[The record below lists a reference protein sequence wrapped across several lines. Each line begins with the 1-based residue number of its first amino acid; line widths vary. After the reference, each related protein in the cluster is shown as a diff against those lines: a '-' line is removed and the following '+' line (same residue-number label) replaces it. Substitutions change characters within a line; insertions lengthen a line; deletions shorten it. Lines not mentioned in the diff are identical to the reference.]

1 MSALERAFAY
11 SSGTR
16 DCCEF
21 IEEQLSPLPSLA
33 DQLADGYVHVS
44 KRHGHAAANR
54 WLRRNRKGLVEPSF
68 VLGRFLP
75 IQPALTRAMNSIVN
89 RAPTTIEGLHAA
101 SQWLKSVEKRLIIG
115 SLNATHDDEAL
126 VNHAQ
131 AQAAAIDKKASLLIG
146 EIAKVNKLQRL
157 GLLPPAERPRIASS
171 GKALSKQFRDYQD
184 ACARIR
190 NQLTP
195 PPFIGDFRFQQWHY
209 LRPLCI
215 SVVRATAIE
224 FGRAKC
230 KLHGI
235 APPSDKLPGKTQLA
249 RLSCSLWWRRKLR
262 RQCGRA
268 VEQVMREAH
277 RVHKQAGIYCSDF
290 TVERRRAQKFRNN
303 ALLETMEAIN
313 QEGQVFT
320 LAELAEKGLANP
332 DHRRAELMLRISDTE
347 AEARRLGHTG
357 MFYTMTTPSKFHP
370 VIAKNCVRNPKY
382 QGATPR
388 EAQQYLQGLW
398 AKIRAKLA
406 RDDVGVYGI
415 RVVEPHHDGTPHW
428 HLLLWMKPEHEAQ
441 VTSTLREYAEEAH
454 PEELF
459 NRWGKTSARF
469 DAKRIDYKKG
479 TAAGYV
485 AKYISKNI
493 NGEQFPGAKR
503 YGVDNDKYG
512 HDKDDAAPRI
522 EAWASVWGIR
532 QFQFLGLPSVTV
544 WREVRRLTE
553 KQEQMLKDWEAATRP
568 HPCAATRFAQIR
580 EAANAG
586 QWDKF
591 LRLMGGPMTKRKD
604 QPVKPWVEIKMN
616 TGPNVEQFSHATG
629 EYYGAEAVVA
639 KGRYGEEQKVTFG
652 LVATGRPGF
661 SSEYMTR
668 VYKWQVRA
676 KGARSGVGFQAEG
689 EAESPWTRVTNCT
702 QGVDIEPREP
712 SPAELKAQLER
723 LKAWQSSEIYQVE
736 RDAEYEDAI
745 AAREA
750 ARILFAPVPPSPYSE
765 EEEFF
770 PPELC

>member
-1 MSALERAFAY
+1 MSALALAFQH
-11 SSGTR
+11 SSGTQ
-16 DCCEF
+16 DCYTFLQAHFER
-21 IEEQLSPLPSLA
+21 LPSLA
-33 DQLADGYVHVS
+33 SQLADGYVHVS

-54 WLRRNRKGLVEPSF
+54 WLRRNAQDLTEPSF
-68 VLGRFLP
+68 IIDRFLP
-75 IQPALTRAMNSIVN
+75 IRPELTRAMNSIVH
-89 RAPTTIEGLHAA
+89 RGSTTIEGLHAA
-101 SQWLKSVEKRLIIG
+101 DKWLKSIEKRLIIG
-115 SLNATHDDEAL
+115 SLNATHDDDAL

-146 EIAKVNKLQRL
+146 DIAKVNRLQRL
-157 GLLPPAERPRIASS
+157 GLLPPAGRPRMAA
-171 GKALSKQFRDYQD
+171 GNKPLSEQFRDYQD
-184 ACARIR
+184 ACARTR
-190 NQLTP
+190 NQFTP
-195 PPFIGDFRFQQWHY
+195 PPFIGNFRFQKWHY
-209 LRPLCI
+209 MRPLCL
-215 SVVRATAIE
+215 SVVQAAAIE
-224 FGRAKC
+224 FGRTKC

-235 APPSDKLPGKTQLA
+235 APPSDKLASKTQLA

-290 TVERRRAQKFRNN
+290 TVERRRSQKFRNN
-303 ALLETMEAIN
+303 ALLETLEAIN

-357 MFYTMTTPSKFHP
+357 MFYTMTTPSKFHA
-370 VIAKNCVRNPKY
+370 VIANNCVRNRKY
-382 QGATPR
+382 QGDTPR
-388 EAQQYLQGLW
+388 QAQQYLQGLW
-398 AKIRAKLA
+398 SKVRAKLA
-406 RDDVGVYGI
+406 RDNIGVYGI

-428 HLLLWMKPEHEAQ
+428 HLLLWMKPEDEKR
-441 VTSTLREYAEEAH
+441 VTSTLRDYAEESQQ
-454 PEELF
+454 EELF
-459 NRWGKTSARF
+459 SRGRKTNARF
-469 DAKRIDYKKG
+469 DAKRIDYSKG

-493 NGEQFPGAKR
+493 NGEQFMDA
-503 YGVDNDKYG
+503 DKYD
-512 HDKDDAAPRI
+512 HSMTESAPRI

-532 QFQFLGLPSVTV
+532 QFQFIGLPSVTV

-553 KQEQMLKDWEAATRP
+553 KQDQMLKDWEAATRP
-568 HPCAATRFAQIR
+568 HPCAAMRFAQIR
-580 EAANAG
+580 KAANAG
-586 QWDKF
+586 QWDQF

-604 QPVKPWVEIKMN
+604 QPIKPWVETKMN

-661 SSEYMTR
+661 SSEYVTR
-668 VYKWQVRA
+668 VYKWHVRA
-676 KGARSGVGFQAEG
+676 KGAGLGVDFQAVG

-702 QGVDIEPREP
+702 QGPDIQPREP
-712 SPAELKAQLER
+712 SPEEIKAQRER
-723 LKAWQSSEIYQVE
+723 LEEWKRSEIY
-736 RDAEYEDAI
+736 RAESESAYREGKAAI
-745 AAREA
+745 EA
-750 ARILFAPVPPSPYSE
+750 ARKLFAPVPKHTQRE
-765 EEEFF
+765 EDEYF